1 MEEELVISV
10 SGSLIVPKSIDTD
23 FLLEFKKIILNQ
35 NKRFIII
42 CGGGRT
48 ARKYQEA
55 ARKISSSSK
64 YDLDWLGIYGTKLN
78 AYLLKIIF
86 GENTYRKIITNPNEK
101 VNFNEKILIASG
113 WKPGFSTDYD
123 AVLLAKNLGVKK
135 LINLTNV
142 DYVYTRDPKFSDAKP
157 IKEISWEEFR
167 NLLPEKW
174 DPGLNTPFDPVA
186 AKEAEKLGLEVVV
199 MDGKNLKNFKNY
211 LEGKEFIGTKIK

>member
-10 SGSLIVPKSIDTD
+10 SGSLIVPNSIDTD

-64 YDLDWLGIYGTKLN
+64 YDLDWLGIYSTRLN
-78 AYLLKIIF
+78 AHLMRTIFKEIACSRII
-86 GENTYRKIITNPNEK
+86 KNPTEK
-101 VNFNEKILIASG
+101 VSFNEKILIASG

-123 AVLLAKNLGVKK
+123 AVLLAKNLRVKK
-135 LINLTNV
+135 LINLTNI

-199 MDGKNLKNFKNY
+199 MDGENLKNFKNY